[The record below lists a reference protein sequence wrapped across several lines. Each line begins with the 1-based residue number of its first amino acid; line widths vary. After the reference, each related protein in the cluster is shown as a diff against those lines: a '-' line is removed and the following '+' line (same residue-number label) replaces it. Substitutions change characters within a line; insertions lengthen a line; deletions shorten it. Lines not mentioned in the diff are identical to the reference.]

1 MLTEAGHFS
10 EVFLNIQ
17 LFFGELLGTSR
28 DDSEERVHHAV
39 HHHAI
44 PREHDC
50 TACDEWIGKWKFS
63 TDKRVGVACRRSG
76 LPGLQ
81 GGCYYETRVL
91 PLDGSG
97 FQFH

>member
-1 MLTEAGHFS
+1 MLTKAGRFS
-10 EVFLNIQ
+10 EMFLNIQ

-28 DDSEERVHHAV
+28 DDPEERVHHAL

-63 TDKRVGVACRRSG
+63 TEKRVGVASVPLPQEWAPGIAGG
-76 LPGLQ
+76 LL
-81 GGCYYETRVL
+81 L
-91 PLDGSG
+91 
-97 FQFH
+97 